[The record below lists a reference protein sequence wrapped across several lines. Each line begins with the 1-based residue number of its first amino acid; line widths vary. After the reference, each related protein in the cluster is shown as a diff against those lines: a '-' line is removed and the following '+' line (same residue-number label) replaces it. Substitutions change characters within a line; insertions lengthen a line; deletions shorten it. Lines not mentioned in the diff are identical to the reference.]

1 MGLGN
6 LLANFN
12 NLFSLACSNFISKAM
27 NMFSVCA
34 MPYLVRIISQWIQNS
49 GLILTISRVSS
60 ILIIFRS

>member
-1 MGLGN
+1 MLQFYIKGYEYVLY
-6 LLANFN
+6 
-12 NLFSLACSNFISKAM
+12 I
-27 NMFSVCA
+27 A